1 MSTNLPITDVCL
13 NVTEE
18 CNLAC
23 KYCFTEH
30 HPNYM
35 TLEVA
40 KDAAKWL
47 YNNAIESSKIQ
58 EKEVIP
64 NIGFFGGE
72 PTLMWNSI
80 IIPLISWIEEQ
91 GWNFTYGITSNCI
104 LMDKDKIDYL
114 LEKNIGLLLS
124 CDGNKYSQ
132 DLNRPMK
139 NSTKSS
145 FDELS
150 KNLSYIAEKMPWITF
165 RATITPDVADHL
177 FDNLMFA
184 AKMGFENVFAIINEF
199 EEWDEKSRQKVENEL
214 NKYCLYIIDACLK
227 EQNFVKLRPFE
238 QAINKIIAIDT
249 TYAFYDNF
257 NEDEDEIGPSDKV
270 SRCGLGNGYGSINYK
285 GDVFSCQEVASRQGE
300 KNIFYIG
307 NIYDGIDNKK
317 LLELQTK
324 FFDRPIKK
332 YNYEY
337 PEKCKNCISK
347 TVCAANYCQV
357 NNYILHKDFSA
368 VPDCWC
374 WWNNLLIEKA
384 QFIMQ
389 VLGFHKNDF
398 FKNYLIKEITS
409 QGGPLHVNK

>member
-1 MSTNLPITDVCL
+1 MSINLPITDVCL

-72 PTLMWNSI
+72 PTLMWDSI
-80 IIPLISWIEEQ
+80 IVPLISWIEEQ
-91 GWNFTYGITSNCI
+91 NWKFTYGITSNCI
-104 LMDKDKIDYL
+104 LMDENKVNYL
-114 LEKNIGLLLS
+114 LEKDIGLLLS

-145 FDELS
+145 FDELY
-150 KNLSYIAEKMPWITF
+150 KNLPYIAKKMPWVMF
-165 RATITPDVADHL
+165 RSTITPVVADQL
-177 FDNLMFA
+177 FENLMFA
-184 AKMGFENVFAIINEF
+184 GKMGFENVFSIINEF
-199 EEWDEKSRQKVENEL
+199 EEWDDNSRLIIEKEL
-214 NKYCLYIIDACLK
+214 DKYCLYVIDACLK
-227 EQNFVKLRPFE
+227 EQPFVKLRPFE
-238 QAINKIIAIDT
+238 QAINKIIAIDKT
-249 TYAFYDNF
+249 CAFTDNYIE
-257 NEDEDEIGPSDKV
+257 NIGPEEIQ
-270 SRCGLGNGYGSINYK
+270 RCGLGNGYGSINYK
-285 GDVFSCQEVASRQGE
+285 GDVFSCQEIASRQGE
-300 KNIFYIG
+300 KSIFYIG
-307 NIYDGIDNKK
+307 NIYDGIDNEK
-317 LLELQTK
+317 LLTLQNT
-324 FFDRPIKK
+324 FVNRPIKK
-332 YNYEY
+332 YNYNY
-337 PEKCKNCISK
+337 PEKCENCISK
-347 TVCAANYCQV
+347 TICAANFCQV

-368 VPDCWC
+368 IPDCWC

-384 QFIMQ
+384 QFVMQ
-389 VLGFHKNDF
+389 VLGYHENKF
-398 FKNYLIKEITS
+398 FEKYLINEITS
-409 QGGPLHVNK
+409 EGGPLHVKK